1 MISLLNRKHRLK
13 PYLQLEYSDCGMA
26 CIRMICSYYGWKVP
40 VGYLRDLIDYNRLGM
55 SISELKRVMVELG
68 FDCEVIKVRM
78 RDIGRMPKPAI
89 LFWKQRHFVVLE
101 EYLPKKDKY
110 RIVDPA
116 EGRLTVSAEDFEANY
131 LGENEFGI
139 VLLMEPTDTFYANR
153 KLQGEDRTNRGLL
166 RLITR
171 ATKDHRRTLGYV
183 LLFTLLA
190 VVADVTL
197 PFVFQRTI
205 DEGIAQK
212 DISLIWLLVFGQ
224 LFVFLGNYVS
234 NAIIDILLSKLGL
247 KFGIQILNEYLSK
260 LVRLPISFFST
271 KVSSDLIQK
280 AEDHHRIKGF
290 LLTLPDSIIL
300 TSLNLV
306 VFATLLIV
314 FSPLIF
320 LIFITFTSAS
330 LLWTVFFLRFRKE
343 LDYSLVSKTA
353 ENRNNLYELI
363 EGIEEIKSN
372 NAHHSRVRIWYELQ
386 DSINRLTLKSTFY
399 RLYQSGGNT
408 LLVRIRDI
416 VIMGLSACMVVNGAM
431 SIGIMM
437 TISYIVGRLS
447 VPFSSLL
454 GSINNI
460 QDATIS
466 YSRIEEIHNTA
477 ADAIRGEELPFAL
490 APIAFEEVSFK
501 YPGANCPQVLTDV
514 SFTIRP
520 NHTTAIVGESGC
532 GKSTLIKL
540 LLRFYRPSAGRIVIG
555 GTDTECIADTSW
567 AANVAAVLQNG
578 KLFSGSILANISL
591 SDETPDRDKAMSA
604 ARAACIDGFINS
616 LPMGLNTR
624 IGKTGLDLSGGQT
637 QRILIARAIY
647 KNPEVLIL
655 DEATSSLDAVTEA
668 RIMDNIYT
676 IFKGKT
682 LIVAAHRLSTIRNAD
697 NIVVF
702 DGGRITEQGTHQ
714 ELLARDG
721 VYCQLVRNQMAM

>member
-1 MISLLNRKHRLK
+1 MMSQLRRKHRLK

-26 CIRMICSYYGWKVP
+26 CIRMICSYYGWKIP
-40 VGYLRDLIDYNRLGM
+40 VDYLRGQIDYNRLGM
-55 SISELKRVMVELG
+55 SISELKRTMVALG
-68 FDCEVIKVRM
+68 FDCEVLKIRM
-78 RDIGRMPKPAI
+78 RDIARMPKPAI

-101 EYLPKKDKY
+101 EYLPGKDKY
-110 RIVDPA
+110 RIVDPS
-116 EGRLTVSAEDFEANY
+116 EGRLKISADDFRANF

-139 VLLMEPTDTFYANR
+139 VMLMEPTDTFYANQ
-153 KLQGEDRTNRGLL
+153 KIHGEDKSNRGLI
-166 RLITR
+166 RLITK
-171 ATKDHRRTLGYV
+171 AWKDNKKILGWAI
-183 LLFTLLA
+183 LFTMLGVL
-190 VVADVTL
+190 ADVTL
-197 PFVFQRTI
+197 PFVFQRTV
-205 DEGIAQK
+205 DEGIAYK
-212 DISLIWLLVFGQ
+212 DIGLIWLLVFGQ

-234 NAIIDILLSKLGL
+234 NAMVDLMLSKLGL
-247 KFGIQILNEYLSK
+247 RFGIQILNEYLSK
-260 LVRLPISFFST
+260 LVQLPISFFST
-271 KVSSDLIQK
+271 KVNSDLIQK
-280 AEDHHRIKGF
+280 AEDHHRIKSF
-290 LLTLPDSIIL
+290 LLTLPDTVFL
-300 TSLNLV
+300 TTLNLV
-306 VFATLLIV
+306 VFSTLLIV

-320 LIFITFTSAS
+320 LIFIAFTSAS

-372 NAHHSRVRIWYELQ
+372 NAHHSRVKIWYDLQ

-416 VIMGLSACMVVNGAM
+416 VITGLSACMVVDGSM

-477 ADAIRGEELPFAL
+477 ADVSACGNQPFGL
-490 APIAFEEVSFK
+490 APISFENVSFK
-501 YPGANCPQVLTDV
+501 YPGANCPQVLSDV
-514 SFTIRP
+514 SFVIRP

-540 LLRFYRPSAGRIVIG
+540 LLRFYLPTSGHIVIG
-555 GTDTECIADTSW
+555 DADTACVSDTSW
-567 AANVAAVLQNG
+567 ASNVAAVLQNG

-591 SDETPDRDKAMSA
+591 SDEKPDREKAMFA
-604 ARAACIDGFINS
+604 ARAACIDGFIDT

-624 IGKTGLDLSGGQT
+624 IGKTGLELSGGQT

-647 KNPEVLIL
+647 KRPEVLIL

-668 RIMDNIYT
+668 RIMSNIYS
-676 IFKGKT
+676 IFRGKT
-682 LIVAAHRLSTIRNAD
+682 LVVAAHRLSTVRNAD

-702 DGGRITEQGTHQ
+702 DNGRITEQGTHQ
-714 ELLARDG
+714 ELVGMDG
-721 VYCQLVRNQMAM
+721 VYRQLVQNQIAT

>member
-1 MISLLNRKHRLK
+1 
-13 PYLQLEYSDCGMA
+13 
-26 CIRMICSYYGWKVP
+26 
-40 VGYLRDLIDYNRLGM
+40 
-55 SISELKRVMVELG
+55 
-68 FDCEVIKVRM
+68 
-78 RDIGRMPKPAI
+78 
-89 LFWKQRHFVVLE
+89 VLE

-110 RIVDPA
+110 RIVDPS
-116 EGRLTVSAEDFEANY
+116 EGRLKISADDFRANF

-139 VLLMEPTDTFYANR
+139 VMLMEPTDTFYANQ
-153 KLQGEDRTNRGLL
+153 KIHGEDKTNRGLI
-166 RLITR
+166 RLITK
-171 ATKDHRRTLGYV
+171 AWKDNKKILGWAI
-183 LLFTLLA
+183 LFTMLGVL
-190 VVADVTL
+190 ADVTL
-197 PFVFQRTI
+197 PFVFQRTV
-205 DEGIAQK
+205 DEGIAHK

-234 NAIIDILLSKLGL
+234 NALVDLMLSKLGL
-247 KFGIQILNEYLSK
+247 RFGIQILNEYLSK
-260 LVRLPISFFST
+260 LVQLPISFFST
-271 KVSSDLIQK
+271 KVNSDLIQK

-290 LLTLPDSIIL
+290 LLTLPDTVFL
-300 TSLNLV
+300 TTLNLV
-306 VFATLLIV
+306 VFSTLLIV

-320 LIFITFTSAS
+320 LIFIAFTSAS

-372 NAHHSRVRIWYELQ
+372 NAHHSRVRIWYDLQ

-416 VIMGLSACMVVNGAM
+416 VITGLSACMVVDGSM

-477 ADAIRGEELPFAL
+477 ADASACGNQPFEL
-490 APIAFEEVSFK
+490 APISFEDVSFK
-501 YPGANCPQVLTDV
+501 YPGANCPQVLSDV
-514 SFTIRP
+514 SFVIRP

-532 GKSTLIKL
+532 GKSTIIKL
-540 LLRFYRPSAGRIVIG
+540 LLRFYLPGSGRIVIG
-555 GTDTECIADTSW
+555 DTDIACVSDTSW
-567 AANVAAVLQNG
+567 ASNVAAVLQNG

-591 SDETPDRDKAMSA
+591 SDEKPDREKAMFA
-604 ARAACIDGFINS
+604 ARAACIDEFINT

-647 KNPEVLIL
+647 KRPEVLIL

-668 RIMDNIYT
+668 RIMSNIYS
-676 IFKGKT
+676 IFRGKT
-682 LIVAAHRLSTIRNAD
+682 LVVAAHRLSTVRNAD

-702 DGGRITEQGTHQ
+702 DSGHITEQGTHH
-714 ELLARDG
+714 ELLSREG
-721 VYCQLVRNQMAM
+721 VYRQLVQNQMAT